1 MSMHLPR
8 ALEFRI
14 LADDWF
20 QVKVDEHVFIYRLSS
35 DRRDVFLHRVKRGGR
50 RAHRASEHYEEAAHD
65 FALREA
71 RARRLIGERET
82 AVPRK

>member
-1 MSMHLPR
+1 
-8 ALEFRI
+8 
-14 LADDWF
+14 
-20 QVKVDEHVFIYRLSS
+20 
-35 DRRDVFLHRVKRGGR
+35 VFLHRVKRGGR